1 MLLVDNFCRGPVS
14 RENAERS
21 CRNMGK
27 SLLEVSSQG
36 ENDIISELMLRK
48 GIIST
53 GELSS
58 VWTKTPSVENI
69 LGKYSTSLLL
79 YSKKE

>member
-1 MLLVDNFCRGPVS
+1 MNRQ
-14 RENAERS
+14 NAERS

-53 GELSS
+53 GALSS

-69 LGKYSTSLLL
+69 LGKYSTLLLLL